1 MSMKWHVATLLLVA
15 ASMVYVA
22 ISLAQDY
29 GSSFSILVVGAAA
42 ALVMIRLGRPAD
54 DTADPPV

>member
-15 ASMVYVA
+15 GSMVYVA

-29 GSSFSILVVGAAA
+29 GSSFAILVVGAAA